1 MGKVK
6 KLAKNLVVGLI
17 ILITSVPLC
26 VPVCFYACYK
36 TYNESKETKK
46 KEDEKRKNERKLIL
60 YNRPFVLGTE
70 GGYPI
75 PKFQTFEEIRASRRR
90 DQEKWLW
97 KQKEEENRKKEEEN
111 RKKEEENRQKEER
124 TLQQKSALVK
134 KLEILERDGA
144 QIDNLYGME
153 LTLEELEDEYETI
166 IAKRMFEERI
176 RQDERR
182 KFKEAHGKVQEEKI
196 REGVKREFKKRR
208 FNRGQC
214 ENRI

>member
-97 KQKEEENRKKEEEN
+97 KQKEEENRQ
-111 RKKEEENRQKEER
+111 KEEENRQKEER

>member
-111 RKKEEENRQKEER
+111 RQKEER

-134 KLEILERDGA
+134 KLEILERNGA

-153 LTLEELEDEYETI
+153 STLEELKDEYETI
-166 IAKRMFEERI
+166 VAKRMFEERI

>member
-111 RKKEEENRQKEER
+111 RQKEER

-153 LTLEELEDEYETI
+153 STLEELKDEYETI
-166 IAKRMFEERI
+166 VAKRMFEERI